1 MKKTISIIVTL
12 TMLLGILAVV
22 PFSASATWGGGA
34 AAAFGGGTGTE
45 ADPYLISTPQ
55 QLALLAEHVNSE
67 VSDYAGTYFKM
78 TTDIDLAG
86 IPWEPIGDYTANT
99 KIFKG
104 NFADTIFK

>member
-55 QLALLAEHVNSE
+55 QVAKQCILTHS
-67 VSDYAGTYFKM
+67 STS
-78 TTDIDLAG
+78 
-86 IPWEPIGDYTANT
+86 
-99 KIFKG
+99 
-104 NFADTIFK
+104 